1 MEFTIRRAGH
11 VMKTRLWRNCA
22 ALAAL
27 ALVLS
32 AASSAESQPGPGVTL
47 HLAASPVDDVMPV
60 LYAQRA
66 GLFRQAGLSVILDRA
81 NSGGAVSA
89 AVAGGAV
96 DIGKGNIVSIIT
108 AHAHNVPLVI
118 IAPAAIYDPKTPDA
132 VLLVSANSPLRS
144 ARDLAG
150 KTVGTPSLNDLS
162 TVATQAWMER
172 NKVDWHS
179 AQFVEIPFP
188 SMEAALDQGRVQAV
202 IQVKPFISDAV
213 DSGKARILGLNY
225 SAVATRFLESA
236 WFASTDY
243 VAKNKDVIA
252 KFQAVVA
259 QASAYTNAHQSE
271 TVDLLATW
279 AGIDVQR
286 AARVPRIITGTTLQA
301 REIQPVIDVS
311 AKYNLIPKPFDARE
325 IMAQ

>member
-1 MEFTIRRAGH
+1 MNISFLR
-11 VMKTRLWRNCA
+11 VCA
-22 ALAAL
+22 VFGAL
-27 ALVLS
+27 ALIAHAPP
-32 AASSAESQPGPGVTL
+32 AALGQTNQFVTL

-60 LYAQRA
+60 LYAERA
-66 GLFRQAGLSVILDRA
+66 GLFRQAGMNVVLDRA

-89 AVAGGAV
+89 AVAGGSV
-96 DIGKGNIVSIIT
+96 DIGKGNIVSIIA

-132 VLLVSANSPLRS
+132 VLLVGANSTLRS
-144 ARDLAG
+144 ARDLTG
-150 KTVGTPSLNDLS
+150 KVIGTPSLNDLS
-162 TVATQAWMER
+162 TVATQAWMES
-172 NKVDWHS
+172 NKVDWHG
-179 AQFVEIPFP
+179 AQFVEMPFP

-213 DSGKARILGLNY
+213 DSGKARVLGLNY
-225 SAVATRFLESA
+225 SAVASRFLESA
-236 WFASTDY
+236 WFANTDF
-243 VAKNKDVIA
+243 VAKNKDLIA
-252 KFQAVVA
+252 KFQRIVA

-279 AGIDVQR
+279 AGIDPQR
-286 AARVPRIITGTTLQA
+286 AARVPRIVTGTTLQA

-311 AKYNLIPKPFDARE
+311 AKYNLISKSFEARE